1 MVKKTEQSSTH
12 VTRVKAVDDS
22 STKKQVKKKS
32 RAISTDASSKEEPEQ
47 SSSKKSHVRPFRAIG
62 RYFKGSWQELRLVR
76 WPNRQ
81 ATWKMTAALLLFTG
95 FFIVLIIILDAGF
108 KYLFKIILGS

>member
-1 MVKKTEQSSTH
+1 MVKKTEKASTH
-12 VTRVKAVDDS
+12 VTRVKAADDS
-22 STKKQVKKKS
+22 PKQK
-32 RAISTDASSKEEPEQ
+32 PQ
-47 SSSKKSHVRPFRAIG
+47 HSKKSVSTATVSKQDLKSSAPKKPRGRLLRTIG

-95 FFIVLIIILDAGF
+95 FFIVLVIILDAGF